1 MAEIKRKS
9 KNSKSRLQK
18 GMKLWTGIL
27 MACVLLGVSVL
38 PLHAQELDSEQN
50 QEGDTS
56 VEGTVLDVSPGTPT
70 YVLRIPSAI
79 SFNRLKAPATD
90 TDSFEDTGFQV
101 QLVSIDNVSK
111 GSVVAVMLRD
121 ETAPAQADNP
131 NVPFTI
137 KKGNITLNYA
147 VYNRSS
153 DPDQGTN
160 LEDNATWYENGYH
173 FGSFLPN
180 AQPGSSL
187 PGALRINTRQ
197 LYGKNM
203 ADYAGDYQGKL
214 HFYSKIANAADYN

>member
-1 MAEIKRKS
+1 
-9 KNSKSRLQK
+9 
-18 GMKLWTGIL
+18 MKLWTGIL

-137 KKGNITLNYA
+137 KKGNITPFFTFKNEN
-147 VYNRSS
+147 VKWIKICNRSS

>member
-101 QLVSIDNVSK
+101 QLVSIDNVS
-111 GSVVAVMLRD
+111 
-121 ETAPAQADNP
+121 
-131 NVPFTI
+131 
-137 KKGNITLNYA
+137 
-147 VYNRSS
+147 
-153 DPDQGTN
+153 
-160 LEDNATWYENGYH
+160 
-173 FGSFLPN
+173 
-180 AQPGSSL
+180 
-187 PGALRINTRQ
+187 
-197 LYGKNM
+197 
-203 ADYAGDYQGKL
+203 
-214 HFYSKIANAADYN
+214 